1 MDRIGGPS
9 HVREGLLD
17 ALAQGVGVT
26 AKISWLTQPANRS
39 HSPSNS
45 PSNSESEGSNS
56 VKQPEILEGKPRWIH
71 CTPLMGSDSKP
82 GVIMIVMVDK
92 EEITGQLNPSS
103 PAMARMAMRSASKSE
118 VTGRDLWPLQG
129 VGVGASSAKFT
140 SAKLY
145 ADYLK
150 REGRTAQAAQEASV
164 DGRKSMT
171 SERTAKSRE
180 DWVRGGQP
188 RSMADGNKSIGA
200 PSYAPSTSTSTARG
214 RTRDG

>member
-56 VKQPEILEGKPRWIH
+56 MKQPEILEGKPRWIH

-92 EEITGQLNPSS
+92 EEITGQLNPPS
-103 PAMARMAMRSASKSE
+103 PAMARMAMRSASRSDLA
-118 VTGRDLWPLQG
+118 GRDPWPLQAA
-129 VGVGASSAKFT
+129 GVGATSAKFT

-145 ADYLK
+145 ADYLR
-150 REGRTAQAAQEASV
+150 REGRTAQAAQEASL
-164 DGRKSMT
+164 DERKSMT

-188 RSMADGNKSIGA
+188 RSMADGGKSTGTQ
-200 PSYAPSTSTSTARG
+200 SYVPSTGTSTGRG